1 MTPSLVFDLETIPDI
16 LAIRKLLKIS
26 DNLDDEDV
34 VNIAMYQRRQK
45 VGHDFLQH
53 HFGFTE
59 YYFLGV
65 IKILMLIPVQLF
77 DDLLDQK

>member
-26 DNLDDEDV
+26 DNFDDEDV

-45 VGHDFLQH
+45 VKHDFLQH
-53 HFGFTE
+53 HF
-59 YYFLGV
+59 
-65 IKILMLIPVQLF
+65 
-77 DDLLDQK
+77 QKH